1 MFKNKLSEFYEN
13 TINELSLWQENMM
26 ILEDNIVDKKN

>member
-26 ILEDNIVDKKN
+26 ILEHNVVDKKI